1 MLERQLVDA
10 APARPAGSAEVLQQT
25 QVDALDITILRGG
38 GDEVGKWAI
47 DHGFL
52 LTPDAPEVLDF
63 YSHRSKIFMAAR
75 FDAARAA
82 DARPAVG

>member
-1 MLERQLVDA
+1 M
-10 APARPAGSAEVLQQT
+10 LQQV

-38 GDEVGKWAI
+38 GDAVGRWAI

-63 YSHRSKIFMAAR
+63 YSQRVEDLHG
-75 FDAARAA
+75 RALRRVA
-82 DARPAVG
+82 CRGPRPAVG